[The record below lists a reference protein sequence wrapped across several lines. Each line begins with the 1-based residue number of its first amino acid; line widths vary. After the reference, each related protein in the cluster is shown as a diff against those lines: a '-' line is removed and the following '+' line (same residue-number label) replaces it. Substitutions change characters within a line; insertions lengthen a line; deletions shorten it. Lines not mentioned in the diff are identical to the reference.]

1 MGGMGPGSAEELRA
15 RWSGFRGTGM
25 MWALLSVPVRDQDHA
40 QPVCGHHPKG
50 AAIARI
56 RGPEYGAALPAGAI
70 IYDLAQQKRGV
81 VATDIEK
88 LFDLQQIDLKRL
100 RIVKQVKKSL
110 VSVREPID
118 LIRLRESV
126 GSMSEEQ
133 ESLKENQAL
142 AESQVKVVKEKIAAN
157 QDLLNSGRLTDPK
170 DIAALQSQIAELEST
185 KSAYEERALAALLE
199 FEDKN
204 KQYQPLVERLEEQT
218 GEWEELRRCARA
230 EQEGMAAELK
240 ELNRERSVCASDM
253 NEDALQIYEEL
264 LKRKNGIAVTTITNS
279 SCDAC
284 FMSLPTSVATAPR
297 NGSSNY
303 LHCPS
308 CGRMLIQR

>member
-1 MGGMGPGSAEELRA
+1 MS
-15 RWSGFRGTGM
+15 ST
-25 MWALLSVPVRDQDHA
+25 PVREQDPG
-40 QPVCGHHPKG
+40 QPKRGHRPNG
-50 AAIARI
+50 NAIALI
-56 RGPEYGAALPAGAI
+56 RGPEYGTTPPAGAI
-70 IYDLAQQKRGV
+70 IHDLAQQKRGV
-81 VATDIEK
+81 VANDIEK

-100 RIVKQVKKSL
+100 RIVKRVKKSL

-118 LIRLRESV
+118 LVRLRESV

-170 DIAALQSQIAELEST
+170 DIAALQSQIAELEIT
-185 KSAYEERALAALLE
+185 KSTYEERALAALLE

-204 KQYQPLVERLEEQT
+204 KQYQPLVERLEERT
-218 GEWEELRRCARA
+218 GEWEELRRCARE

-240 ELNRERSVCASDM
+240 ELNRERSVRASDM
-253 NEDALQIYEEL
+253 NKDALQIYEEL

-308 CGRMLIQR
+308 CGRMLLQR

>member
-1 MGGMGPGSAEELRA
+1 MEGETSERYRRPMLYFRTHLSQGFSA
-15 RWSGFRGTGM
+15 
-25 MWALLSVPVRDQDHA
+25 
-40 QPVCGHHPKG
+40 
-50 AAIARI
+50 
-56 RGPEYGAALPAGAI
+56 
-70 IYDLAQQKRGV
+70 

-100 RIVKQVKKSL
+100 KIVKQVKKSL
-110 VSVREPID
+110 VSVREPAD
-118 LIRLRESV
+118 LVRLRESV
-126 GSMSEEQ
+126 SSMSEEQ

-142 AESQVKVVKEKIAAN
+142 AESQVNVVKEKISAN

-170 DIAALQSQIAELEST
+170 DIAALQSQITELEST

-204 KQYQPLVERLEEQT
+204 KQYQPLVQRLEELT
-218 GEWEELRRCARA
+218 DEWEELRRGVRE
-230 EQEGMAAELK
+230 EQATMAAELK
-240 ELNRERSVCASDM
+240 ELNQERSVRASDM
-253 NEDALQIYEEL
+253 NEDALRTYEDL

-284 FMSLPTSVATAPR
+284 FMSLPTSVATAPHI
-297 NGSSNY
+297 GSDSY

>member
-1 MGGMGPGSAEELRA
+1 M
-15 RWSGFRGTGM
+15 
-25 MWALLSVPVRDQDHA
+25 
-40 QPVCGHHPKG
+40 
-50 AAIARI
+50 
-56 RGPEYGAALPAGAI
+56 
-70 IYDLAQQKRGV
+70 
-81 VATDIEK
+81 ATNIEN

-100 RIVKQVKKSL
+100 HIVKQVKKSL
-110 VSVREPID
+110 VSVREPTD
-118 LIRLRESV
+118 LARLRESV
-126 GSMSEEQ
+126 SVMGEEQ
-133 ESLKENQAL
+133 ETLKENQAL

-170 DIAALQSQIAELEST
+170 DIAALQAQIAELEST

-204 KQYQPLVERLEEQT
+204 KQYQPLLERLEERV
-218 GEWEELRRCARA
+218 GEWEQLRHSARE
-230 EQEGMAAELK
+230 EQAGMAAELK
-240 ELNRERSVCASDM
+240 ELNRERSVRASNM
-253 NEDALQIYEEL
+253 NKDALRTYEEL

-297 NGSSNY
+297 NGSNDY